1 MLFTMYC
8 AIYSARKVGKFNGF
22 VVSLS
27 ALKNKNLSLN
37 PPLCGNHYRESLNL
51 GNSYIQFTG
60 KNPFI

>member
-8 AIYSARKVGKFNGF
+8 AIPSAGKVGKFNGF

-27 ALKNKNLSLN
+27 ALKNKKLSLS
-37 PPLCGNHYRESLNL
+37 PPLCGTHYRQSLNL
-51 GNSYIQFTG
+51 GNFLILFTG